1 MVSIMYLI
9 PPHPARDVK
18 KSFQLIFPLFILHTA
33 RVKKHSTL
41 SQNWFQYFFLNLK
54 PWCATPTYNG
64 NGGSTS
70 DFKLIVFNFGP
81 IFFFYVLKIY
91 PRSFGF
97 IHVNNYSCLVYFRP
111 SLLSNFQKNNSSFIK
126 QNFQNMHSTV
136 FLSLLIEMGQSYYSE
151 TILFIHVLLQNRG
164 LQTKKNQLRTLAPK
178 YIFYQ
183 AGVYFLPRS

>member
-1 MVSIMYLI
+1 MVD
-9 PPHPARDVK
+9 PP
-18 KSFQLIFPLFILHTA
+18 Q
-33 RVKKHSTL
+33 
-41 SQNWFQYFFLNLK
+41 
-54 PWCATPTYNG
+54 
-64 NGGSTS
+64 TS
-70 DFKLIVFNFGP
+70 SLIVFNFGP

-183 AGVYFLPRS
+183 AGVYFLPRSWKIPPPLLTPPYCQEEKKLGEGNYQTSWKYPLPCFAILFSIISPNISLL